1 MVNRCVTDGVLTETK
16 DYCYNMAE
24 KIEITAIAAA
34 KKLKLRV
41 TLWKGPAAHE
51 QAVLESLI
59 HFMTLTQTPP
69 PHPPQK
75 KKMINE

>member
-24 KIEITAIAAA
+24 KIEITGIAVAR
-34 KKLKLRV
+34 KLKLRV

-51 QAVLESLI
+51 QTVLESLI
-59 HFMTLTQTPP
+59 HFMTLTQTTP
-69 PHPPQK
+69 PHQKNQK
-75 KKMINE
+75 KTSNC